1 MNKRVLYVLVILNII
16 LLFLNL
22 YLGFTRNSYNYLNI
36 FSNILIALGMY
47 FLAKKQK

>member
-1 MNKRVLYVLVILNII
+1 MNKRILYVLVVLNIT
-16 LLFLNL
+16 LLFINL

-36 FSNILIALGMY
+36 FSNILTTLGMY